1 MKLTF
6 LGAAETVTGSR
17 YLLEGAG
24 LRILMQRGGIAMV
37 KYSYKGEYISAELL
51 DSAGQPCA
59 TPGQKHAD
67 NLRHIAVSQLD
78 ANPGGPD
85 LWRRSAGVLEWIL
98 DGDVT
103 ISRRNYP
110 GSDHGLVMGEDLRE
124 LAARGPSFAE
134 DQLEPEVER
143 PRMYA

>member
-1 MKLTF
+1 MAKSWQEIDRALK
-6 LGAAETVTGSR
+6 GQR
-17 YLLEGAG
+17 AG

-37 KYSYKGEYISAELL
+37 KYRYIGEYISAELL
-51 DSAGQPCA
+51 DAAGKPCA
-59 TPGQKHAD
+59 TPGQKYAD

-78 ANPGGPD
+78 ANPGGAE
-85 LWRRSAGVLEWIL
+85 LWQRSAGTLEWIL

-110 GSDHGLVMGEDLRE
+110 GSDHDLVIGQDLRE
-124 LAARGPSFAE
+124 LAACPSPEE
-134 DQLEPEVER
+134 DQPEAEAER

>member
-1 MKLTF
+1 MAKPWQEIDRALK
-6 LGAAETVTGSR
+6 GQR
-17 YLLEGAG
+17 AG

-37 KYSYKGEYISAELL
+37 RYSYKGEYISAELL

-78 ANPGGPD
+78 ANPGGPE
-85 LWRRSAGVLEWIL
+85 LWRRSAGTLEWIL
-98 DGDVT
+98 DGDVML
-103 ISRRNYP
+103 SCRNYP

-124 LAARGPSFAE
+124 LARAAAE
-134 DQLEPEVER
+134 TAEEQTDAEAER